1 MSFFGIGPLEILVIL
16 AVALVIFGPGK
27 LPEIAQTAA
36 RGVREFRAATN
47 DLTGE
52 FQRTL
57 NEVTSLTD
65 DVKQTAVDVQQ
76 SAHSAINGMQTVAN
90 GVRLDQAN
98 IPVTTPGAAVPPPPP
113 PTFFVPGA
121 SPRMPTKADPLADLM
136 PADYSPPVATDGPS
150 QPGSDGATSA

>member
-27 LPEIAQTAA
+27 LPEIAQTVG

-65 DVKQTAVDVQQ
+65 DVQQTAVNVQQ
-76 SAHSAINGMQTVAN
+76 SAHSAINGIQSAAN
-90 GVRLDQAN
+90 GIRLDQAN
-98 IPVTTPGAAVPPPPP
+98 IPVTTQAAAVPPPPP
-113 PTFFVPGA
+113 PSFYVPGA

-136 PADYSPPVATDGPS
+136 PADYAPPTAANGQS
-150 QPGSDGATSA
+150 QPQ